1 MNASKAGD
9 DLALI
14 QTSLL
19 SSFIANKLAFKQLDF
34 HIKIGDVGIKTRS
47 LAASV
52 PFIGQTAELAT
63 VKSSV
68 FPPDMMHLP

>member
-1 MNASKAGD
+1 MNASEAGD

-14 QTSLL
+14 QASLL
-19 SSFIANKLAFKQLDF
+19 SGFIANKLAFEQLDF
-34 HIKIGDVGIKTRS
+34 HNKISDVVIKTRP

-52 PFIGQTAELAT
+52 PFIGQIAELAT

-68 FPPDMMHLP
+68 FPPDMMHLA